1 MGLIQSLFIFCQLT
15 LLNERREVSQ
25 ARPTYIEAE
34 FLRKALGADYKS
46 INIRLREGEYQYDL
60 AKMIASFHL
69 EMRFP
74 DVKDIIGK
82 LYSEEKTSDVQF
94 VRKIQTILK
103 KMEKSNIITILPKR
117 RPWELQRY
125 ALLSLKFQ
133 DVDRNLV
140 VLASDQQMKQTQD
153 LLYHLPAQQPEA
165 GAIGIR
171 SVMVRIFL
179 LSFII
184 VASYSAVLWSL
195 MQPVVNAAV
204 FVVAFSLAT
213 VSSIIL
219 GKVLS
224 KR

>member
-1 MGLIQSLFIFCQLT
+1 MVFIQSVFIFCQLT
-15 LLNERREVSQ
+15 VLNERLEVSQ

-34 FLRKALGADYKS
+34 FLRKALGVDYKS

-60 AKMIASFHL
+60 ARMIASFHIEL
-69 EMRFP
+69 RFP
-74 DVKDIIGK
+74 DVKDIIGR
-82 LYSEEKTSDVQF
+82 LYSEEKAADVQF

-103 KMEKSNIITILPKR
+103 KMEKSNIITILPKK

-133 DVDRNLV
+133 DVDKNIV
-140 VLASDQQMKQTQD
+140 VLASDQQMKQTQN
-153 LLYHLPAQQPEA
+153 LLYHLPAQQPEV
-165 GAIGIR
+165 GAIGVRDVI
-171 SVMVRIFL
+171 VRIFL
-179 LSFII
+179 LSFVV

-195 MQPVVNAAV
+195 MQPVVSAAV
-204 FVVAFSLAT
+204 FVVAFSLAI

-219 GKVLS
+219 GKVLA

>member
-1 MGLIQSLFIFCQLT
+1 MVLIQSVFIFCQLT
-15 LLNERREVSQ
+15 VLNERLEVSQ

-34 FLRKALGADYKS
+34 FLRKALSADYKS

-60 AKMIASFHL
+60 ARMIASFHFEL
-69 EMRFP
+69 RFP
-74 DVKDIIGK
+74 DVKDIIGR
-82 LYSEEKTSDVQF
+82 LYSEEKAADVQF

-103 KMEKSNIITILPKR
+103 KMEKSNIITILPKK

-133 DVDRNLV
+133 DVDKNLV
-140 VLASDQQMKQTQD
+140 VLASDQQMKQTQS
-153 LLYHLPAQQPEA
+153 LLYHLPVQQPEA
-165 GAIGIR
+165 GAIGVR
-171 SVMVRIFL
+171 GVLVRIFL
-179 LSFII
+179 LSFVV

-195 MQPVVNAAV
+195 MQPIVSAAV
-204 FVVAFSLAT
+204 FVAAFSLAI

-219 GKVLS
+219 GKVLA

>member
-1 MGLIQSLFIFCQLT
+1 MVFIQSVFIFCQLT
-15 LLNERREVSQ
+15 VLNERLEVSQ

-34 FLRKALGADYKS
+34 FLRKALGVDYKS

-60 AKMIASFHL
+60 ARMIASFHIEL
-69 EMRFP
+69 RFP
-74 DVKDIIGK
+74 DVKDIIGR
-82 LYSEEKTSDVQF
+82 LYSEEKAADVQF

-103 KMEKSNIITILPKR
+103 KMEKSNIITILPKK

-133 DVDRNLV
+133 DVDKNLV
-140 VLASDQQMKQTQD
+140 VLASDQQMKQTQN
-153 LLYHLPAQQPEA
+153 LLYHLPAQHPEA
-165 GAIGIR
+165 GAIGVRDVI
-171 SVMVRIFL
+171 VRIFL
-179 LSFII
+179 LSFVV

-195 MQPVVNAAV
+195 MQPVVSAAV
-204 FVVAFSLAT
+204 FVVAFSLAI

-219 GKVLS
+219 GKVLA